1 MNVPNLLTIARFCL
15 VPFAVYMIGQGQWT
29 LAFAIFVLAGL
40 TDAVD
45 GFIARKFDQR
55 TELGAY
61 LDPLADKAL
70 LVSIYVTLAIAG
82 VIPSWLAILVVSRDV
97 MILGAVLVSW
107 LLDNPVAINP
117 LYVSKANTFA
127 QIAFAAVA
135 LGTRAFDIDIGR
147 GLFGLALVTGGLTVA
162 STAAYLALWLRHMT
176 ADSASAG
183 HEDE

>member
-1 MNVPNLLTIARFCL
+1 MNIPNLLTVARFCL
-15 VPFAVYMIGQGQWT
+15 VPVVVYMIGQGQWT
-29 LAFAIFVLAGL
+29 LAFAVFVIAGL

-55 TELGAY
+55 TVLGAY

-70 LVSIYVTLAIAG
+70 LVSIYVTLAVGG

-97 MILGAVLVSW
+97 MILGAVMVSW
-107 LLDNPVAINP
+107 LLDNPVEINP

-135 LGTRAFDIDIGR
+135 LGSNAFNIELGR
-147 GLFGLALVTGGLTVA
+147 GLMVLALVTGALTVV
-162 STAAYLALWLRHMT
+162 STGAYLGLWFRHM
-176 ADSASAG
+176 AANDA
-183 HEDE
+183 

>member
-1 MNVPNLLTIARFCL
+1 MNIPNLLTVARFCL
-15 VPFAVYMIGQGQWT
+15 VPFVIYMIGQGQWT
-29 LAFAIFVLAGL
+29 LAFAIFVIAGL

-55 TELGAY
+55 TVLGAY

-70 LVSIYVTLAIAG
+70 LVSIYVALAVGG

-97 MILGAVLVSW
+97 MILGAVMVSW
-107 LLDNPVAINP
+107 LLDNPVEINP

-135 LGTRAFDIDIGR
+135 LGSNAFDIQLGR
-147 GLFGLALVTGGLTVA
+147 GLTVLALVTGTLTVV
-162 STAAYLALWLRHMT
+162 STGAYLGLWFRHMA
-176 ADSASAG
+176 ADDA
-183 HEDE
+183 

>member
-1 MNVPNLLTIARFCL
+1 MNIPNLLTVARFCL
-15 VPFAVYMIGQGQWT
+15 VPVVVYMIGQGQWT
-29 LAFAIFVLAGL
+29 LAFAIFVIAGL

-55 TELGAY
+55 TVLGAY

-70 LVSIYVTLAIAG
+70 LVSIYVTLAVGG

-97 MILGAVLVSW
+97 MILGAVMVSW
-107 LLDNPVAINP
+107 LLANPVEINP

-135 LGTRAFDIDIGR
+135 LGSNAFNIELGR
-147 GLFGLALVTGGLTVA
+147 GLMALALVTGALTVV
-162 STAAYLALWLRHMT
+162 STGAYLGLWFRHM
-176 ADSASAG
+176 AANDA
-183 HEDE
+183 

>member
-1 MNVPNLLTIARFCL
+1 MNIPNLLTVARFCL

-29 LAFAIFVLAGL
+29 PAFAIFVLAGL

-55 TELGAY
+55 TALGAY

-70 LVSIYVTLAIAG
+70 LVSIYVTLAVGG

-97 MILGAVLVSW
+97 MILGAVMVSW
-107 LLDNPVAINP
+107 LLDNPVEINP

-135 LGTRAFDIDIGR
+135 LGSNAFNIELGR
-147 GLFGLALVTGGLTVA
+147 GLTALALVTGALTVA
-162 STAAYLALWLRHMT
+162 STGAYLGLWFRHMA
-176 ADSASAG
+176 ADDA
-183 HEDE
+183 